1 MAGAKAIK
9 LYPSHARIAG
19 LYGFVPSRAAELFS
33 KAGVFHRGA
42 VLMEVAMR
50 NIATKTGRAIAA
62 STLLCALAGAA
73 AHADPPVHQSQRPG
87 ETPGVATPTAQPRTC
102 MTHDGAGDKL
112 RAEYGEKILGHGVSS
127 DGTLVEIYLA
137 PSGTFTVIKTTP
149 AGLSCVVDFGEGWQT
164 LHQLEQVGFTPE
176 TLKSVPG
183 LAAH

>member
-1 MAGAKAIK
+1 
-9 LYPSHARIAG
+9 
-19 LYGFVPSRAAELFS
+19 
-33 KAGVFHRGA
+33 
-42 VLMEVAMR
+42 MR

-62 STLLCALAGAA
+62 PALFCALAAGAA
-73 AHADPPVHQSQRPG
+73 YADPPLQSQRPG
-87 ETPGVATPTAQPRTC
+87 ETPDRSQPRTC

-112 RAEYGEKILGHGVSS
+112 RADFGERILGHGVSS

-183 LAAH
+183 PAAH